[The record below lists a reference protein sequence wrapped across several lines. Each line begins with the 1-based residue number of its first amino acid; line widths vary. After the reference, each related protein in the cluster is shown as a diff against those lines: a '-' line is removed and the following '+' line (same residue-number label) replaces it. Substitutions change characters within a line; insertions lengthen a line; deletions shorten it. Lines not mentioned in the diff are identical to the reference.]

1 MKAIKIIG
9 RVLTVLLAIAAVA
22 MMIFTITA
30 VRTFDRNDRALFGYK
45 AYIVRSDSMSAT
57 DFKSGD
63 LVLVKEVDPATLQA
77 GDIIAFTSQDPN
89 SFGETFTHKIRRI
102 ETDET
107 GARSYITYGT
117 TTDTDDPVPVTDAYI
132 LGKYQRAIPRV
143 GAFFTFLK
151 TTPGYICCILLPFL
165 VLIGVQ
171 GGNTVR
177 VFKQYRKEQLDE
189 LKQERARIEEERA
202 ESQRM
207 MAELLELKAQLAK
220 DQPEETKDEE
230 KTPAGSA
237 AE

>member
-1 MKAIKIIG
+1 MKALKILG
-9 RVLTVLLAIAAVA
+9 RVLTVLLAVAAIA
-22 MMIFTITA
+22 MMIFTIIA

-57 DFKSGD
+57 DFQSGD
-63 LVLVKEVDPATLQA
+63 LVLVKDVDPATLRE

-102 ETDET
+102 IVDDT
-107 GARSYITYGT
+107 GARSYVTYGT
-117 TTDTDDPVPVTDAYI
+117 TTDADDPVPTSDAYI
-132 LGKYQRAIPRV
+132 LGKYQRAIPKV

-165 VLIGVQ
+165 LLIGTQ
-171 GGNTVR
+171 GYNTVR
-177 VFKQYRKEQLDE
+177 VFKQYRSEQMAE
-189 LKQERARIEEERA
+189 LTRERERIEEERA

-220 DQPEETKDEE
+220 DQPPEKADEKDEA
-230 KTPAGSA
+230 PVS
-237 AE
+237 